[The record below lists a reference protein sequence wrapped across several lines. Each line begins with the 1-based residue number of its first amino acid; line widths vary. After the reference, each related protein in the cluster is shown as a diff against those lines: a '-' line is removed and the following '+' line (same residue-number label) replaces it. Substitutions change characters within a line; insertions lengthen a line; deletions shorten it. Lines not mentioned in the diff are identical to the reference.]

1 MRTRRQSGIHQVAT
15 NIRVLSVPR
24 GLRWKGRHRMQE
36 VKKTLY
42 DYFRVRTDE
51 AFADDDNLFNN
62 GLLDSMGVLEL
73 VYHLETK
80 LNIEVDPDDISES
93 NFRTIDSIA
102 ALAGSKLS

>member
-1 MRTRRQSGIHQVAT
+1 
-15 NIRVLSVPR
+15 
-24 GLRWKGRHRMQE
+24 MQE
-36 VKKTLY
+36 VKKTLH
-42 DYFRVRTDE
+42 DYFKVKTDA

-80 LNIEVDPDDISES
+80 LAIEVDPDDISEN

-102 ALAGSKLS
+102 ALASGKLQ